1 MPFEKC
7 LHALIFPSETAALP
21 LPQRRWFGSNNKIF
35 TLPPQKSH
43 MQAIKKK
50 KISTKQEW
58 GLAAH
63 SLSENPGGQQR
74 GFDIGK

>member
-21 LPQRRWFGSNNKIF
+21 PPQRRRLGSNSEIF
-35 TLPPQKSH
+35 TYTPPQKKPY
-43 MQAIKKK
+43 ANNTKK
-50 KISTKQEW
+50 SAKQEC

-63 SLSENPGGQQR
+63 SLSENPRGQQR
-74 GFDIGK
+74 GFNIGN